1 MGLFGGKWIAIR
13 SASGARADDMDRLYA
28 ILKSS
33 GLKAKI
39 SEGAGKLKTVS
50 VKAKDEEAAK
60 VLVEQFEKER

>member
-1 MGLFGGKWIAIR
+1 MGWFGGKWIAIR

-39 SEGAGKLKTVS
+39 SDEGGRLKTVS
-50 VKAKDEEAAK
+50 VKAKDEEAARL
-60 VLVEQFEKER
+60 LVEQFEKER